1 MRIAANSEKNQGIR
15 RQWFCWPDP
24 NSRHPQEHTDA
35 GSIQAE
41 AWKLQSFIQPQST
54 SRDLQK
60 KFKQPP
66 GSLSHILTSPD
77 KYPPSPKETPF
88 VGTNHLYRAL
98 PAFPAFCL
106 NGEHQPWSLNY
117 WQNKK
122 KKIDQFVSL
131 NSSIPPLPAT
141 PLNPCAALRGAQAA
155 TSWLVQFTEISGYWS
170 SNGSLTSCT
179 RTLEIRIHCLEQ
191 ICMNATKDKMIT

>member
-122 KKIDQFVSL
+122 KKNRPVFFSELLYSSSPCHPPQSLCSTQGSSGSHSLGCSVYRDQWLLEFKQFI
-131 NSSIPPLPAT
+131 NF
-141 PLNPCAALRGAQAA
+141 LRSDPGD
-155 TSWLVQFTEISGYWS
+155 
-170 SNGSLTSCT
+170 
-179 RTLEIRIHCLEQ
+179 RIHCLEQ